1 MYTANSFRDK
11 IIHFQNTSEQRF
23 QARKNLPNFFKLSIA
38 YLTFFLSTF
47 LAAFRLPFLLLKK
60 LLPSSQ
66 VSAED
71 KTVLQINTQNI
82 KQALQ
87 ENEWVVLD
95 FWAAWCGPCMMMEP
109 ALKSFAQ
116 QNSHIAVG
124 KIDAD
129 QNADLIKRYKI
140 KGLPQILVF
149 HQGKEVKRNAGALSE
164 QELKALV
171 QKEMAKREDYALAKP

>member
-1 MYTANSFRDK
+1 MYTVNSLRNK

-23 QARKNLPNFFKLSIA
+23 QVQKNLPNFFKLLVA
-38 YLTFFLSTF
+38 YVTFFLSTF
-47 LAAFRLPFLLLKK
+47 LAVFRLPFLLLKK

-82 KQALQ
+82 NQTLQ

-109 ALKSFAQ
+109 AMESFAQ

-129 QNADLIKRYKI
+129 QNADLVKHYKI

-149 HQGKEVKRNAGALSE
+149 HRGKEVKRHAGALSE
-164 QELKALV
+164 QELKAVV
-171 QKEMAKREDYALAKP
+171 QQEIAGREDYAPVNS

>member
-47 LAAFRLPFLLLKK
+47 LAAFRLPFLFLKK
-60 LLPSSQ
+60 FLPSSQ
-66 VSAED
+66 APAKDS
-71 KTVLQINTQNI
+71 TVIQINTQNI
-82 KQALQ
+82 QQ
-87 ENEWVVLD
+87 VMHDNEWVVLD
-95 FWAAWCGPCMMMEP
+95 FWGAWCGPCMMMEP
-109 ALKSFAQ
+109 AFEVFAQ

-124 KIDAD
+124 KVDAD
-129 QNADLIKRYKI
+129 QNAALLKRYTI

-149 HQGKEVKRNAGALSE
+149 HQGKEVKRHAGALSE
-164 QELKALV
+164 QELKAFV
-171 QKEMAKREDYALAKP
+171 QQEIARREDYAPVNS